1 MHTISKSEATE
12 IAAARVCRLEQE
24 AGCKLELLDLSTVQ
38 VKEGWVFFYNSADF
52 IRTGN
57 TSDALAGNGPLFVTL
72 EGSLV
77 ELPSSK
83 PWQRAL
89 EELKY
94 APAPHRA
101 GIP

>member
-1 MHTISKSEATE
+1 MRTINAPEARQ
-12 IAAARVCRLEQE
+12 IAAERVCEIEQE

-38 VKEGWVFFYNSADF
+38 VKQGWVFFYNSSDF

-57 TSDALAGNGPLFVTL
+57 TSDALAGNGPLFVALDGRLT
-72 EGSLV
+72 

-89 EELKY
+89 EELK
-94 APAPHRA
+94 
-101 GIP
+101 